1 MSSSST
7 SANLAAKDLLIA
19 IADFGKSR
27 SKVSIITGAGK
38 LLDSLS
44 TSTQIF
50 VNASNGTIDI
60 EALGDWC
67 EQALVTLYRKYRFQ
81 KLIPVTHGATA
92 VMLRNDRP
100 LPVRDYE
107 TPISENI
114 SESYEK
120 IRPHFAETGS
130 PALPIGLNLGR
141 QLFAQEIN
149 SPEIFSSDI
158 TILTYP
164 QYWVWRW
171 TGLLGTD
178 VSSLGCHTD
187 LWSPLDSS
195 WSTLAAKRGWA
206 QKFPPLVTAG
216 NRAGVLNGQL
226 ANRLG
231 SSVDVHWGVHDSN
244 AALAAFLGSDAD
256 EPFTLLSTGTWLV
269 AFAVGSDAEAVALDE
284 RRDTLWNVDVT
295 GRPVASAR
303 FMAGREREAIAG
315 DAPAASIADIEAM
328 LRTDTLVLPAFAAG
342 GPFPGHHG
350 KIVGTEPSSANER
363 AALAAL
369 YIALMIDTLL
379 DLVGARGSI
388 IVEGPLAADT
398 AALQVLATLR
408 PHQAVKSTQSNCVA
422 YGALRLVLGSEQLPA
437 PATQDFS
444 PRSDLIEPLQAKRT
458 QWLRELENMS

>member
-7 SANLAAKDLLIA
+7 YENLAAKDLLIA

-27 SKVSIITGAGK
+27 SKVSIVTGTGK

-44 TSTQIF
+44 TSTQTF

-60 EALGDWC
+60 EALGNWC
-67 EQALVTLYRKYRFQ
+67 EQALATLYLKYRFH

-92 VMLRNDRP
+92 VILQNEKP
-100 LPVRDYE
+100 LPARDYE
-107 TPISENI
+107 AHISEKI
-114 SESYEK
+114 SESYKK
-120 IRPHFAETGS
+120 IRPDFAETGS

-141 QLFAQEIN
+141 QLFAQEMI
-149 SPEIFSSDI
+149 SPEIFGADAK
-158 TILTYP
+158 ILTYP

-206 QKFPPLVTAG
+206 QKFPLLVTAG

-226 ANRLG
+226 TNRLG
-231 SSVDVHWGVHDSN
+231 SRVDVHWGVHDSN
-244 AALAAFLGSDAD
+244 AALAAFLGSD

-269 AFAVGSDAEAVALDE
+269 AFAVGSDAEAVTLDE

-315 DAPAASIADIEAM
+315 DAPAASIADIEAI
-328 LRTDTLVLPAFAAG
+328 LRTDTLALPAFAAG

-350 KIVGTEPSSANER
+350 KIIGTEPSSASER

-408 PHQAVKSTQSNCVA
+408 PHQAVKATQSNCVA
-422 YGALRLVLGSEQLPA
+422 QGALRLVLGSEQLPA
-437 PATQDFS
+437 PDTQDFS
-444 PRSDLIEPLQAKRT
+444 PQPDLIEPLQAKRT